1 MRPIPQQT
9 EDFVTFTEEI
19 LNGKLHILCS
29 DSHKKWKIVRKVV
42 LIRVFVAEL
51 EFPNILVS
59 RLPEN
64 TSNVNIESNEK
75 SKQWYYLCD

>member
-1 MRPIPQQT
+1 MENFIFCAVIVIR
-9 EDFVTFTEEI
+9 
-19 LNGKLHILCS
+19 NGK
-29 DSHKKWKIVRKVV
+29 IVWKVV

>member
-1 MRPIPQQT
+1 MENFIFCAVIVIR
-9 EDFVTFTEEI
+9 
-19 LNGKLHILCS
+19 NG
-29 DSHKKWKIVRKVV
+29 KIVRKVV

-59 RLPEN
+59 RLSEN